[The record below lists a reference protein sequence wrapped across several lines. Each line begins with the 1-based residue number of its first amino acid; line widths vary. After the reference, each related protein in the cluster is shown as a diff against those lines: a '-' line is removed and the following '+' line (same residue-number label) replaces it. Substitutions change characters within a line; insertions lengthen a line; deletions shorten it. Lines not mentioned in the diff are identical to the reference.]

1 MDNGKVELNGEVR
14 KRPLRWVLEDIY
26 THVKWAQSHG
36 FCLTQLC
43 SRLAI
48 PSGLLRQLRHE
59 NLQELRTTL
68 SPALLRILCDD
79 LAAFRQRYANLRA
92 FSPER
97 LRLWRRRAGL
107 TIKELEAC
115 VSQTIGRAVRLRFY
129 EITNGRRRC
138 IDPAVWDAVSEVL
151 VMHSK
156 PSGNTARMY
165 IDKLLAK
172 GWSFSAIAD
181 AVGVMPGTLAKFAR
195 RQCELR
201 AQVVDRIID
210 LALDVLGNGGEV
222 NTEAGEMPCLTK
234 CSQ

>member
-1 MDNGKVELNGEVR
+1 MDNGTVELNGELR

-26 THVKWAQSHG
+26 THVKWAKSQG

-48 PSGLLRQLRHE
+48 PYGVLRQLRHE
-59 NLQELRTTL
+59 NLQELRTKL

-79 LAAFRQRYANLRA
+79 LSAFRQRYANLPA

-107 TIKELEAC
+107 TIKELETC
-115 VSQTIGRAVRLRFY
+115 VSQTIDRAVRLRFY
-129 EITNGRRRC
+129 EIANGRRRC
-138 IDPAVWDAVSEVL
+138 IDPELWDAVSEVL

-156 PSGNTARMY
+156 PTGNTARMY
-165 IDKLLAK
+165 VDKLLAK

-201 AQVVDRIID
+201 AEVVHKIID
-210 LALDVLGNGGEV
+210 LALDVLSDGGEA
-222 NTEAGEMPCLTK
+222 TTDAGETPCLTR

>member
-1 MDNGKVELNGEVR
+1 MDNGTVELNGEVR

-26 THVKWAQSHG
+26 THVKWAKSQG

-48 PSGLLRQLRHE
+48 PLGVLRQLRHE
-59 NLQELRTTL
+59 NLRELRTKL
-68 SPALLRILCDD
+68 RPALLRILCDD
-79 LAAFRQRYANLRA
+79 LAAFRQRYANLPA

-115 VSQTIGRAVRLRFY
+115 VSRAIGRAVRLRFY
-129 EITNGRRRC
+129 EITGGRRRR
-138 IDPAVWDAVSEVL
+138 IDPALWDKVSEVL
-151 VMHSK
+151 VMHCN

-165 IDKLLAK
+165 VDKLLAK

-201 AQVVDRIID
+201 AEVVDRIID
-210 LALDVLGNGGEV
+210 LALDVMGNSGEATT
-222 NTEAGEMPCLTK
+222 NAGETPCPTK
-234 CSQ
+234 CSL